1 MPAWP
6 DGARPHR
13 QRGPAPLRGGRRG
26 PARPLA
32 PRLSRDPADVA
43 ALIRA
48 FDAVG
53 TPLQRGGPRR
63 IPSRVPAGRIKAP
76 TLLIWGSTTSPS
88 VSSSPMA
95 WTCLREQAAHRVRAR
110 YGPLGDGGTARGSE
124 LAAAAELP
132 RLASGPVTRDAER
145 VFQREAPEVERAADD
160 HAAQSAM
167 PELRERRDVLQRAD
181 AA

>member
-1 MPAWP
+1 MER
-6 DGARPHR
+6 DLTVNGVRLHCVVVGE
-13 QRGPAPLRGGRRG
+13 GPLVLLLHGFPETPPTSRRSSERST
-26 PARPLA
+26 PWA
-32 PRLSRDPADVA
+32 PR
-43 ALIRA
+43 
-48 FDAVG
+48 F
-53 TPLQRGGPRR
+53 QRGGPRR

-124 LAAAAELP
+124 PAAAELP
-132 RLASGPVTRDAER
+132 RLASGPVTRDAQR